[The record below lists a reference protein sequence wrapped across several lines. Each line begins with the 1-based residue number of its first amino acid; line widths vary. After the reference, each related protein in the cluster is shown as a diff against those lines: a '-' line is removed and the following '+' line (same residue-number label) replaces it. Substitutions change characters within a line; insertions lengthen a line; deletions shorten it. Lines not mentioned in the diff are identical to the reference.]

1 MGFALPLLVWR
12 ADIREEEDPKR
23 VLAAA
28 FEAMLRSMTSFRGRA
43 GTSVSTEKSTSTALT
58 ITIVHAEEQHQ
69 HGRSQTIFM
78 LQAGA
83 SSRRS
88 GVSG

>member
-1 MGFALPLLVWR
+1 MCSPLGNKSLCRRQKFEKQLV
-12 ADIREEEDPKR
+12 
-23 VLAAA
+23 AAA

-43 GTSVSTEKSTSTALT
+43 GTSVSTDKSTSTALT